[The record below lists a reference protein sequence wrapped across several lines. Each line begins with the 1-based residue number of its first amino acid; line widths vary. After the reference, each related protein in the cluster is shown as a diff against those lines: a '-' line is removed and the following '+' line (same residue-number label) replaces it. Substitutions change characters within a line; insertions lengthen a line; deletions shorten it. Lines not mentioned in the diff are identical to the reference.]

1 MAEGKDVV
9 ESAPEAGLRFY
20 IGIALFAVSF
30 AGPLIT
36 IPLLG
41 VFGLSAGE
49 IASYSAGILV
59 SAEVLLVAA
68 AAIMGKSGYTYIKS
82 KIFGALKRYGPP
94 QEVSLTRYRIGLVFF
109 AVPLI
114 LGFLSPYVKSLI
126 PYYEGNEVLF
136 AIGGDVVLLVGLFI
150 LGGAFWDKLRA
161 LFIYEAKAVF
171 PEPSK

>member
-49 IASYSAGILV
+49 IASYSAVILV

-68 AAIMGKSGYTYIKS
+68 AAIMGKSGYSYIKS

>member
-1 MAEGKDVV
+1 M
-9 ESAPEAGLRFY
+9 
-20 IGIALFAVSF
+20 
-30 AGPLIT
+30 
-36 IPLLG
+36 
-41 VFGLSAGE
+41 
-49 IASYSAGILV
+49 
-59 SAEVLLVAA
+59 AA
-68 AAIMGKSGYTYIKS
+68 AAIMGKSGYAYIKS
-82 KIFGALKRYGPP
+82 KIFGALKHYGPP

-109 AVPLI
+109 AAPLI

-136 AIGGDVVLLVGLFI
+136 AIGGDVVVLVGLFI